1 MQEILIQNLNRRI
14 KMDPQKNLMTQLI
27 EHHIFIDHPCN
38 GKGTCRKCRV
48 RLIKGDVTDLTETE
62 KQHLSS
68 RELTE
73 GIRLACLIYPLS
85 EITVETLGKESTCQ
99 VLTQG
104 ALPEFEFN
112 PSIEKKKIQVQRPS
126 LENQMSMEESL
137 LKAAKAQSL
146 DWELLQ
152 QVPSYQ
158 EIRTIVCRHGHCYQL
173 EKGDTADQLYGIA
186 VDIGT
191 TTMAVSLVNIRTG
204 AEVGVTSMINPQ
216 HRYGSDVLTRITYQ
230 IENPKTAVEEM
241 QKTLVEK
248 LEESIINLCQTLHI
262 NPDYLY
268 EMTVAANTT
277 MLHTL
282 LGIKAESIGI
292 SPYAPAFTMSKEL
305 KAAAIGFQKLP
316 AMNIYCL
323 PSVSAYI
330 GADIVAGVFSCQ
342 LQKRKETT
350 LLIDIGTNGEM
361 VLSHEGKLSACS
373 CAAGPALE
381 GMNISSGM
389 RAAKGAIEDIEIDSS
404 GIKLKVIENAEPVG
418 LCGSGILAATKELLR
433 SGMVKKNGAFIK
445 KTELEEE
452 HPLYHRLQVN
462 GKKREF
468 LIADGNQPIYI
479 TQSDIRQVQLAKGAL
494 LSGFYALL
502 DQAGITM
509 DQLDEIIVAGQF
521 GAHLSADHLVKTGI
535 LPRETKHKISYG
547 GNTSKTGAYMALMAV
562 DTRKTMEKLA
572 QEIQYKE
579 LSTHPNY
586 EKLFRDS
593 LEFPKLED

>member
-1 MQEILIQNLNRRI
+1 MQEILIQNLNKRI
-14 KMDPQKNLMTQLI
+14 KMDPHKNLMTQLM
-27 EHHIFIDHPCN
+27 EHQIFIDHPCN

-48 RLIKGDVTDLTETE
+48 RIVKGDVTTLTETE

-68 RELTE
+68 GELAE
-73 GIRLACLIYPLS
+73 GIRLACLIYPLT
-85 EITVETLGKESTCQ
+85 EMTVETLQKEAACQ

-104 ALPEFEFN
+104 ALPEFEYH
-112 PSIEKKKIQVQRPS
+112 PSIEKKKIQLQRPS
-126 LENQMSMEESL
+126 LENQTSMEESL
-137 LKAAKAQSL
+137 LKAAKAQSV
-146 DWELLQ
+146 DWELLH
-152 QVPSYQ
+152 PMPPYQ
-158 EIRTIVCRHGHCYQL
+158 KMLTTVCRYGHCYQL
-173 EKGDTADQLYGIA
+173 EEGDTADQLYGIA

-191 TTMAVSLVNIRTG
+191 TTIAASLVNIRTG
-204 AEVGVTSMINPQ
+204 AELGVTSMINPQ
-216 HRYGSDVLTRITYQ
+216 HCYGSDVLTRITYQ
-230 IENPKTAVEEM
+230 IENPETAVQAM
-241 QKTLVEK
+241 QKTLVGK
-248 LEESIINLCQTLHI
+248 LEEAMIDLCQTLQI
-262 NPDYLY
+262 NPAHVY

-282 LGIKAESIGI
+282 LGISAESIGI
-292 SPYAPAFTMSKEL
+292 SPYAPAFITSKDL
-305 KAAAIGFQKLP
+305 KAAAIGFQKMP

-342 LQKRKETT
+342 LQQRKETR

-381 GMNISSGM
+381 GMNISNGM
-389 RAAKGAIEDIEIDSS
+389 RAAKGAIEDIEIDRSE
-404 GIKLKVIENAEPVG
+404 IKLKVIENAEPVG

-445 KTELEEE
+445 KTELEED
-452 HPLYHRLQVN
+452 HPLYQRLHIN

-468 LIADGNQPIYI
+468 LIAEGNQPIYI

-502 DQAGITM
+502 DQAGITI

-521 GAHLSADHLVKTGI
+521 GAHLSADHLVETGI
-535 LPRETKHKISYG
+535 LPRETKEKISYA

-562 DTRKTMEKLA
+562 DARKTMENLA

-579 LSTHPNY
+579 LSTHPDY